1 MGFFSSII
9 SGARRGIE
17 QGRGDTFGGIVTQAM
32 VSTQNTVCKDIAKKI
47 NLIHKNCDIFKLMKE
62 IDTVLDHEISDCMD
76 KYIKSNYPNCNCTFN
91 SLLLTNNGLD
101 QKEKNKIMFELNN
114 IVNDNVIDKID
125 AYTMNKYGVSVRRE
139 LEQAYP
145 RRS

>member
-1 MGFFSSII
+1 MGFSDFIR
-9 SGARRGIE
+9 GFVKGIE
-17 QGRGDTFGGIVTQAM
+17 QGRGDTFGGIATQAM
-32 VSTQNTVCKDIAKKI
+32 ASTQNTVCKDIAKKI
-47 NLIHKNCDIFKLMKE
+47 NLTHKNCDVFKLMEE
-62 IDTVLDHEISDCMD
+62 IDTVLNHEISDCMD

-114 IVNDNVIDKID
+114 IVNDKLIDKID